1 MAHSD
6 FKLNHPCGVCLS
18 RALTEDALLAALPGA
33 ALSRRD
39 MRTGWVWY
47 TLPTLHDGDNV
58 IGVGLG
64 FNRGSLEMISLT
76 DTDPRFG
83 NNWNEWSED
92 KERLRAK
99 STESW
104 LNSKGIEVGSYSWGS
119 VGAAFDAKGGHGSA
133 TVRFAF

>member
-1 MAHSD
+1 
-6 FKLNHPCGVCLS
+6 
-18 RALTEDALLAALPGA
+18 
-33 ALSRRD
+33 

-47 TLPTLHDGDNV
+47 SLPTLQDGDYV

-64 FNRGSLEMISLT
+64 SNHGSLEMISLV

-133 TVRFAF
+133 TVRFAV